1 MRSSQLFIAFLLVCA
16 CDGMRGAGGPR
27 TCNPRPIFRGMCDAS
42 GAVALDGQ
50 RFAVADDEDNVLRI
64 YDAACPGGPISS
76 VDLSG
81 ALGLLGRKHPREAD
95 IEAATRLGDRALWLS
110 SHGRNSQ
117 GKPRPERFRFFAT
130 NTPRRGEPLQLVG
143 EPYAGLLD
151 DLLASPALSRYELA
165 RAAELPP
172 KSPGGLNIEGL
183 AAAVSGEAVWI
194 GFRNPVPE
202 GRALLVSLQNP
213 LQVLA
218 GRASARFGAPL
229 ELDLGGLGIRAIVR
243 WRGGYVI
250 SAGPSAAD
258 SGRRSQLYTW
268 DGVGAPEPVPADFSD
283 FNPEAFVGFERRD
296 QLLLLSDDGER
307 VLGGQRCKDRRDPEQ
322 REFRGRW
329 IAIP

>member
-1 MRSSQLFIAFLLVCA
+1 MRQVPLLITLA
-16 CDGMRGAGGPR
+16 LLSGCDGMRGVSGDK
-27 TCNPRPIFRGMCDAS
+27 TCNRAPVFRGMCDAS

-50 RFAVADDEDNVLRI
+50 RFAVADDEDNVLRV
-64 YDAACPGGPISS
+64 YDAACPGAPISS

-117 GKPRPERFRFFAT
+117 GKARPERFRFFAT
-130 NTPRRGEPLQLVG
+130 NTPRHAEPLRLVG
-143 EPYAGLLD
+143 QPYAGLLED
-151 DLLASPALSRYELA
+151 LVAAPALARFDLLH
-165 RAAELPP
+165 AAELPP

-183 AAAVSGEAVWI
+183 AAAQSGSAVWI

-213 LQVLA
+213 LEVLLS
-218 GRASARFGAPL
+218 RAPARVGAAIT
-229 ELDLGGLGIRAIVR
+229 LDLGGLSIRAILL
-243 WRGGYVI
+243 WRGNYLI
-250 SAGPSAAD
+250 AAGPAAAG
-258 SGRRSQLYTW
+258 SGERSQLYRW
-268 DGVGAPEPVPADFSD
+268 DGAGAPQHITADLSD
-283 FNPEAFVGFERRD
+283 FNPEAIVGFEPRE

-307 VLGGQRCKDRRDPEQ
+307 KQNGQRCKDLIDPSQ

-329 IAIP
+329 LAP